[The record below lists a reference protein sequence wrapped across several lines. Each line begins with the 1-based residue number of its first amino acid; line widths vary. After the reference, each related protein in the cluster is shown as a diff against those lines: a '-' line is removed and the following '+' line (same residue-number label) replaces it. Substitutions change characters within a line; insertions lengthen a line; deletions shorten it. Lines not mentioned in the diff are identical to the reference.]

1 MAPRYPI
8 RDRIAISGVG
18 TSDYARDNGKTLA
31 GSALIACVNAI
42 GDAGLRASDIDGI
55 FGSTTKSATKNYQAN
70 YGLTADGIV
79 CPQTWSEAY
88 SWVIHESG
96 GYYHYWGYDH
106 NPKLYRFGDGE
117 WFFDPVG
124 DGYVNYYPTDHPSLD
139 FGKC

>member
-1 MAPRYPI
+1 SDNHQLCTTCTVHQGRV
-8 RDRIAISGVG
+8 VG
-18 TSDYARDNGKTLA
+18 WWQTVLWADGFLGKC
-31 GSALIACVNAI
+31 GSA
-42 GDAGLRASDIDGI
+42 GIDGI

-79 CPQTWSEAY
+79 GPQTWSEAY